1 MSTILHFRDA
11 DTGGTGKGWR
21 ASDMRRNSTNGET
34 RKRREI
40 VENEDADF
48 VSGARVLLSRRGRK
62 LRALGP
68 WLAVGC
74 VGLFVWWASQ
84 AEIEEV
90 TRGHGKVIPSQ
101 AVQIIQSLEGG
112 ILEELNVEEGQT
124 VEVGQPLVRIRD
136 IIFASNYQEN
146 VARREVLEARLVR
159 LQAETERA
167 PDVVFAPGVREDL
180 VATET
185 KLFDKRKADRLVTQ
199 ASLESRLKLMRREE
213 ELLQTGAASR
223 AVSPIEIIRTQ
234 KEIAAVVG
242 DLQTLNS
249 NFERLAMEQ
258 LDKDRV
264 EYESVMQAIK
274 RDKDRLDR
282 TVIRSEVRGIVNK
295 IYINSVGRVVPSGA
309 DIMAIVPLDET
320 LLLEAYIKPSDIGFL
335 SPGAKA
341 RVKFTAYDFSIY
353 GGLDGEVERI
363 GADTVTDEPGRPAR
377 STAGLGATR
386 QEASYYPISV
396 RTHKNTLGMDKK
408 GRELSIIPGMVAEV
422 DIITGRKTIL
432 NYLLTPI
439 YRAKER
445 ALRER

>member
-1 MSTILHFRDA
+1 MK
-11 DTGGTGKGWR
+11 GGQGATAGRGWR
-21 ASDMRRNSTNGET
+21 ASDMRRNSTSGT
-34 RKRREI
+34 AKSRRDI

-48 VSGARVLLSRRGRK
+48 VQGARVLLSRRGRK

-68 WLAVGC
+68 WLAVGA
-74 VGLFVWWASQ
+74 VGLFIWWASH
-84 AEIEEV
+84 AEIDEV

-112 ILEELNVEEGQT
+112 ILEELHVVEGQT

-136 IIFASNYQEN
+136 VIFASNYQEN

-159 LQAETERA
+159 LQAEAERSPELTFP
-167 PDVVFAPGVREDL
+167 PDVRAEL
-180 VATET
+180 VATEG
-185 KLFDKRKADRLVTQ
+185 KLFEKRKADRLATQ

-223 AVSPIEIIRTQ
+223 AVSPIELIRTQ

-264 EYESVMQAIK
+264 EYESVVQAIK

-282 TVIRSEVRGIVNK
+282 TIIRSEVHGIVNK

-309 DIMAIVPLDET
+309 DIMAIVPLDDT
-320 LLLEAYIKPSDIGFL
+320 LLLEAYIKPSDIAFL
-335 SPGAKA
+335 SPGANA

-377 STAGLGATR
+377 SAAGLGVSR

-396 RTHKNTLGMDKK
+396 RTHKNTLGLDKN
-408 GRELSIIPGMVAEV
+408 GRQLSIIPGMVAEV
-422 DIITGRKTIL
+422 DVITGKKTIL
-432 NYLLTPI
+432 NYLLSPV